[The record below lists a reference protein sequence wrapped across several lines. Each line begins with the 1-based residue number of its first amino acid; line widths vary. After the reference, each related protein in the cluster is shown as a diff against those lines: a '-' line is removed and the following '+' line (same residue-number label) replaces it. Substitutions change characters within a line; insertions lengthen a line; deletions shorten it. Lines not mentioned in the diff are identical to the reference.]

1 MKKAKYVLLVLMM
14 VLSLA
19 SCGKSSG
26 NGEST
31 LYGTWN
37 AVKVK
42 VEDSQF
48 TIEELE
54 AMGDYTMSDLFFIIK
69 EGGKAYV
76 HSEGYGELVDWSSTS
91 DGIKIG
97 VIECSENDGFICV
110 ENNDITI
117 FMEKTSD
124 SQTITAVSNKETPND
139 SKTEDKVLDLAPGEH
154 VVSGFDEATNQ
165 KLSFGGIDFSFPSY
179 FDVLAGD
186 SNESKVHYYP
196 KAENYFAS
204 LIFESDDSA
213 TSQGEFDKN
222 KGILAEY
229 VLANYLKPAFN
240 DNVELLKSEDIIIAG
255 NSGKILICGN
265 EDSALGYSFIFNAN
279 EKKIIGVLLKYDSKD
294 MSNYDYMGDY
304 EKILVTAKPSSNN
317 SSNNTIVTSTA
328 SGGWRQFLKDYEEFV
343 DDYIT
348 FMKKYQAN
356 PTDTSLMVDY
366 IDMMTK
372 VSEWSENLD
381 EFGDELNDS
390 AELAEYTKEYMR
402 ILAKLNTGLLE

>member
-1 MKKAKYVLLVLMM
+1 MKKATGILLLLMM

-31 LYGTWN
+31 LFGTWN

-42 VEDSQF
+42 VGGSQF

-54 AMGDYTMSDLFFIIK
+54 TMGDYTMSDISFVIK

-76 HSEGYGELVDWSSTS
+76 YSEGYGELVDWSSTS

-97 VIECSENDGFICV
+97 DIECSENDGFICV
-110 ENNDITI
+110 ENNDIII

-124 SQTITAVSNKETPND
+124 SQTITVVSDKKTPND
-139 SKTEDKVLDLAPGEH
+139 SETEDKVLDLAPGEH

-179 FDVLAGD
+179 FDVLADD

-196 KAENYFAS
+196 KEKNYFAS
-204 LIFESDDSA
+204 LAFESEDSS

-222 KGILAEY
+222 KEVLAEY
-229 VLANYLKPAFN
+229 ILANYLKPVFN
-240 DNVELLKSEDIIIAG
+240 DNAELLKSEDIIIAG
-255 NSGKILICGN
+255 NSGKILIYGN

-279 EKKIIGVLLKYDSKD
+279 EKKIIGVLLTYDSKD

-304 EKILVTAKPSSNN
+304 EKILATAKSSSNN
-317 SSNNTIVTSTA
+317 SSNNTTVTTA
-328 SGGWRQFLKDYEEFV
+328 ATGGWRQFLKNYEEFV
-343 DDYIT
+343 DDYIS

-356 PTDTSLMVDY
+356 PTDTTLVADY

-372 VSEWSENLD
+372 VSEWSENAD
-381 EFGDELNDS
+381 EIEDELNDS
-390 AELAEYTKEYMR
+390 AELAEYTKEYVR
-402 ILAKLNTGLLE
+402 ITTKMTTGLLE